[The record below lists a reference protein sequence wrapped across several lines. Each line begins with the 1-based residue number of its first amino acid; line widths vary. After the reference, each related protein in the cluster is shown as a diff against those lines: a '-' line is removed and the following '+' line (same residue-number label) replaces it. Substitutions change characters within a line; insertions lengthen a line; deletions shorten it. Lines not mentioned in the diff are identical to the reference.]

1 MNQPPVSFPC
11 ESLPADAG
19 LARLL
24 GLYPQR
30 QEGLWMQRVRVPGG
44 RLSGTQWR
52 ALGEICDA
60 HSQGQPLHLTT
71 RQDIEFHGLTEDAV
85 PLVQQALVA
94 AGLDGLGACGDTL
107 RNITLCTCSGVA
119 AGSADLM
126 PLAMAIRTALLVE
139 EGVFD
144 LPRKFKINIC
154 CGDQCGQP
162 YIHDLGLVLSR
173 REGAVGFNVI
183 GAGSLGAKPATG
195 VELFEWVSA
204 DEVVPLAVAA
214 VRLFAREGDRENRWR
229 ARFRH
234 ARQRLGDEAFL
245 TALQESFRAARAERD
260 WPAVAV
266 PDVVDGLEA
275 TVALTFANGD
285 ITPEQARA
293 LAFITADGGAVA
305 HVAAHHRVI
314 IFGRSTDDLADRIG
328 RHACLALAARP
339 QAAIV
344 ACPGNRWCK
353 AGLADTN
360 AMADAIRRRLSLPAG
375 LTVCVSGCPNG
386 CAHNAVAD
394 IGLTGGT
401 ATRDGQKTDV
411 FTLLVGGGLGR
422 TGRLAEVVAAKL
434 TLDEVIDQIGQLDL
448 AAMQTGSGALTDKM

>member
-1 MNQPPVSFPC
+1 
-11 ESLPADAG
+11 LPADAG

-44 RLSGTQWR
+44 RLNGAQWR
-52 ALGEICDA
+52 ALGGICA
-60 HSQGQPLHLTT
+60 VYGQGQPLHLTT
-71 RQDIEFHGLTEDAV
+71 RQEIELHGLTEDAV
-85 PLVQQALVA
+85 PLAQQALVT

-107 RNITLCTCSGVA
+107 RNITLCPCSGVA
-119 AGSADLM
+119 GGSTDLM
-126 PLAMAIRTALLVE
+126 PLAVAIREALLAE

-162 YIHDLGLVLSR
+162 YVHDMGLVLSR
-173 REGAVGFNVI
+173 RDGRVGFNVI
-183 GAGSLGAKPATG
+183 GAGSLGARPATG
-195 VELFEWVSA
+195 IELFDWVTA
-204 DEVVPLAVAA
+204 DEGGPLTAA
-214 VRLFAREGDRENRWR
+214 ALRMFTREGDRENRRR

-234 ARQRLGDEAFL
+234 ARQRLGDEVFL
-245 TALQESFRAARAERD
+245 AALQESFRSVLAERA
-260 WPAVAV
+260 WPTVAV

-275 TVALTFANGD
+275 TAVLTFANGD
-285 ITPEQARA
+285 ITPEQAWA
-293 LAFITADGGAVA
+293 LAEIGADGGAVA
-305 HVAAHHRVI
+305 HVAVHHRVRV
-314 IFGRSTDDLADRIG
+314 FGRSAGDLAERIG
-328 RHACLALAARP
+328 RYACLAGAAAP

-360 AMADAIRRRLSLPAG
+360 AMADAIRQRLSLPAG
-375 LTVCVSGCPNG
+375 LTVCISGCPNG

-401 ATRDGQKTDV
+401 ASQDGEKTDV
-411 FTLLVGGGLGR
+411 FTLLAGGGLGR
-422 TGRLAEVVAAKL
+422 TDRLADVVATKL
-434 TLDEVIDQIGQLDL
+434 TPDEVINEIGRLDL
-448 AAMQTGSGALTDKM
+448 AALQKGSGALTDKV